1 MKKQVKYVFITGGVV
16 SSLGK
21 GVTSASLA
29 LLLKSRGY
37 RVFMQKLD
45 PYLNVDPG
53 TMSPYQHGEV
63 FVTDD
68 GAETD
73 LDLGHYERFAG
84 VTCSK
89 ASNYT
94 SGRIYSAVLA
104 RERAGGYLGGT
115 VQVVPHITD
124 EIKAA
129 IRSAGEAHGDEP
141 SPDIV
146 LCEIGGVSG
155 DIESLPFLEAARQ
168 FRFEEGNENTCF
180 VHLTLGPYLKAAGEL
195 KTKPSQHSVG
205 MLRNIGIIPDI
216 LVCRT
221 EMTIPEE
228 HLKKLA
234 MFCNVKRECVIEE
247 KDVADSV
254 YAVPR
259 ELREQGLD
267 EQVLRQVRLD
277 LWPIKHTVWDTLVRK
292 ATQPKKRC
300 RIALVGKY
308 ISIRDAYKSVHEALQ
323 HAGMANDCKVEVIP
337 IEAEELLAAKNAESA
352 KKKDLCD
359 LCDLCGKKLKDIDGI
374 LVPGGFGSRGV
385 EGKIAAIKYAREKKI
400 PFLGICLGMQCTVI
414 EYARDVLGWKD
425 ANSTEFD
432 ENTTHPVIDLMEEQR
447 GVTQK
452 GGTMRLGAYP
462 CVLEKGSLADKLYS
476 HKGHKD
482 NSACSASLGTRF
494 ARLGSLQNASPAF
507 AAVTRLCVK
516 NKDAPVISERH
527 RHRYEFANDTKAQK
541 AIEAAGLVASG
552 LSPDGKLVE
561 IVELPGHPYF
571 IASQFHPEF
580 KSRPTIPH
588 PLFNGLVKAAL
599 RNGKRGTGTGERIPR
614 AKRVAEGDALAGVGT
629 ERGSEE

>member
-37 RVFMQKLD
+37 KVFMQKLD

-84 VTCSK
+84 VTCTK
-89 ASNYT
+89 ASNFT

-129 IRSAGEAHGDEP
+129 IKSAGMGGPRSVAAMVNTGGPTSVSAMVGTEP
-141 SPDIV
+141 DPPDIV

-168 FRFEEGNENTCF
+168 FRFEAGPENTCF
-180 VHLTLGPYLKAAGEL
+180 VHLTLVPYLKAAGEL

-205 MLRNIGIIPDI
+205 QLRAIGIIPDI

-221 EMTIPEE
+221 EMPIPEE
-228 HLKKLA
+228 HKQKLA
-234 MFCNVKRECVIEE
+234 LFCNVKRECVIEE
-247 KDVADSV
+247 QDVTDSV

-259 ELREQGLD
+259 ELRDQHLD
-267 EQVLRQVRLD
+267 EQVLKQLHLPLR
-277 LWPIKHTVWDTLVRK
+277 PIKHTEWDTLVRK
-292 ATQPKKRC
+292 ATRPKKTC

-308 ISIRDAYKSVHEALQ
+308 ISIRDAYKSIHEALQ
-323 HAGMANDCKVEVIP
+323 HAGMAKNCKVEVVP
-337 IEAEELLAAKNAESA
+337 IEAEELEKKICHTEKRRSGECENLRASA
-352 KKKDLCD
+352 SPREI
-359 LCDLCGKKLKDIDGI
+359 KDIDGI

-385 EGKIAAIKYAREKKI
+385 EGKIAAIKYAREHKI

-414 EYARDVLGWKD
+414 EYARNVLGWKD

-432 ENTTHPVIDLMEEQR
+432 EKTAHPVIDLMDEQR
-447 GVTQK
+447 GITQK

-462 CVLEKGSLADKLYS
+462 CVLKKGTLAAKLY
-476 HKGHKD
+476 GRD
-482 NSACSASLGTRF
+482 ARPARPRASGTL
-494 ARLGSLQNASPAF
+494 APTTNAI
-507 AAVTRLCVK
+507 
-516 NKDAPVISERH
+516 VISERH
-527 RHRYEFANDTKAQK
+527 RHRYELAYDSDGRA
-541 AIEAAGLVASG
+541 ALVAAGLDVSG
-552 LSPDGKLVE
+552 ISPDGKLAEV
-561 IVELPGHPYF
+561 VELPQTQHPYF
-571 IASQFHPEF
+571 IACQFHPEF
-580 KSRPTIPH
+580 KSRPTAPH
-588 PLFNGLVKAAL
+588 PLFLGLVSAAL
-599 RNGKRGTGTGERIPR
+599 KRK
-614 AKRVAEGDALAGVGT
+614 AK
-629 ERGSEE
+629 

>member
-21 GVTSASLA
+21 GITSASLA
-29 LLLKSRGY
+29 LLLQSRGY
-37 RVFMQKLD
+37 KVFMQKLD

-84 VTCSK
+84 VTCTK

-129 IRSAGEAHGDEP
+129 IRDAGTHDC
-141 SPDIV
+141 DIV

-168 FRFEEGNENTCF
+168 FRFEEGIENTCF
-180 VHLTLGPYLKAAGEL
+180 VHLTLVPYLKAAGEL

-221 EMTIPEE
+221 EMPIPEE
-228 HLKKLA
+228 HKAKLA
-234 MFCNVKRECVIEE
+234 LFCNVRRECVIEE
-247 KDVADSV
+247 QDVTDSV

-259 ELREQGLD
+259 ELRKQGLD
-267 EQVLRQVRLD
+267 EQVLRQLHLD
-277 LWPIKHTVWDTLVRK
+277 IWPVKHTAWDTLVRK
-292 ATQPKKRC
+292 ATQPKKHC

-308 ISIRDAYKSVHEALQ
+308 ITIRDAYKSIHEALQ
-323 HAGMANDCKVEVIP
+323 HAGMEKDCKVEVVP
-337 IEAEELLAAKNAESA
+337 IEAEELSRD
-352 KKKDLCD
+352 DLK
-359 LCDLCGKKLKDIDGI
+359 GIDGI

-385 EGKIAAIKYAREKKI
+385 EGKIAAIKYAREHKI

-414 EYARDVLGWKD
+414 EYARDVLGWAD

-432 ENTTHPVIDLMEEQR
+432 EQTVHPVIDLMEEQR
-447 GVTQK
+447 GITQK

-462 CVLEKGSLADKLYS
+462 CMLTKGSLA
-476 HKGHKD
+476 
-482 NSACSASLGTRF
+482 
-494 ARLGSLQNASPAF
+494 ARLYAGGSQL
-507 AAVTRLCVK
+507 AATEGGR
-516 NKDAPVISERH
+516 NKLRPSLTISERH
-527 RHRYEFANDTKAQK
+527 RHRYEFAYDSAGR
-541 AIEAAGLVASG
+541 AALVAAGLEVSG

-571 IASQFHPEF
+571 IACQFHPEF
-580 KSRPTIPH
+580 KSRPTAPH
-588 PLFNGLVKAAL
+588 PLFVGLVSAAL
-599 RNGKRGTGTGERIPR
+599 
-614 AKRVAEGDALAGVGT
+614 AKAT
-629 ERGSEE
+629 

>member
-21 GVTSASLA
+21 GITSASLA

-37 RVFMQKLD
+37 KVFMQKLD

-84 VTCSK
+84 VTCTK

-129 IRSAGEAHGDEP
+129 IHDAGNHDC
-141 SPDIV
+141 DIV

-168 FRFEEGNENTCF
+168 FRFEEGIENTCF
-180 VHLTLGPYLKAAGEL
+180 VHLTLVPYLKAAGEL

-205 MLRNIGIIPDI
+205 QLRNIGIIPDI
-216 LVCRT
+216 LICRT
-221 EMTIPEE
+221 EMPIPEE
-228 HLKKLA
+228 HMQKLA

-247 KDVADSV
+247 QDVTDSV

-259 ELREQGLD
+259 ELRKQGLD
-267 EQVLRQVRLD
+267 EQVLRQLHLD
-277 LWPIKHTVWDTLVRK
+277 IWPVKHTVWDSLVRK
-292 ATQPKKRC
+292 ATTPRKRC

-308 ISIRDAYKSVHEALQ
+308 IAIRDAYKSIHEALQ
-323 HAGMANDCKVEVIP
+323 HAGMAKDCRVEVVP
-337 IEAEELLAAKNAESA
+337 MEAEELADAKGRTGN
-352 KKKDLCD
+352 
-359 LCDLCGKKLKDIDGI
+359 GKLLNGIDGI

-385 EGKIAAIKYAREKKI
+385 EGKIAAIRYARERKI

-414 EYARDVLGWKD
+414 EYARDVLGWED
-425 ANSTEFD
+425 ANSTEFN
-432 ENTTHPVIDLMEEQR
+432 EQTTHPVVDLMEEQR
-447 GVTQK
+447 GITQK

-462 CVLEKGSLADKLYS
+462 CVLRKGTLAAKLY
-476 HKGHKD
+476 GET
-482 NSACSASLGTRF
+482 N
-494 ARLGSLQNASPAF
+494 
-507 AAVTRLCVK
+507 V
-516 NKDAPVISERH
+516 SERH
-527 RHRYEFANDTKAQK
+527 RHRYELAYDSDARRDL
-541 AIEAAGLVASG
+541 EAAGLRVSG
-552 LSPDGKLVE
+552 TSPDGRLVE
-561 IVELPGHPYF
+561 IVELPSHPYF
-571 IASQFHPEF
+571 VACQFHPEF
-580 KSRPTIPH
+580 KSRPTAPH
-588 PLFNGLVKAAL
+588 PLFNGLVSAAL
-599 RNGKRGTGTGERIPR
+599 KARQARSR
-614 AKRVAEGDALAGVGT
+614 AMKGR
-629 ERGSEE
+629 SP

>member
-1 MKKQVKYVFITGGVV
+1 MIFVNFVAKNNDMKKQVKYVFITGGVV

-141 SPDIV
+141 APDIV

-168 FRFEEGNENTCF
+168 FRFEEGEENTCF
-180 VHLTLGPYLKAAGEL
+180 VHLTLVPYLKAAGEL

-323 HAGMANDCKVEVIP
+323 HAGMANDCKVEVVP
-337 IEAEELLAAKNAESA
+337 VEAEEWKET
-352 KKKDLCD
+352 
-359 LCDLCGKKLKDIDGI
+359 KDIDGI

-462 CVLEKGSLADKLYS
+462 CVLAKGSLADKLYS
-476 HKGHKD
+476 HKENKA
-482 NSACSASLGTRF
+482 SAAKGAT
-494 ARLGSLQNASPAF
+494 
-507 AAVTRLCVK
+507 
-516 NKDAPVISERH
+516 VISERH

-571 IASQFHPEF
+571 IAAQFHPEF

-599 RNGKRGTGTGERIPR
+599 KNGKREEGKG
-614 AKRVAEGDALAGVGT
+614 KREEGVKN
-629 ERGSEE
+629 EKK

>member
-37 RVFMQKLD
+37 KVFMQKLD

-84 VTCSK
+84 VTCTK

-129 IRSAGEAHGDEP
+129 IRSAGEHDC
-141 SPDIV
+141 DIV

-168 FRFEEGNENTCF
+168 FRFEEGAENTCF
-180 VHLTLGPYLKAAGEL
+180 VHLTLVPYLKAAGEL

-221 EMTIPEE
+221 EMPIPEE
-228 HLKKLA
+228 HKQKLA
-234 MFCNVKRECVIEE
+234 LFCNVKRECVIEE
-247 KDVADSV
+247 QDVTDSV

-259 ELREQGLD
+259 ELRRQGLD
-267 EQVLRQVRLD
+267 EQVLRQLHLD
-277 LWPIKHTVWDTLVRK
+277 IWPIKHTSWDTLVKK
-292 ATQPKKRC
+292 ATQPKKQC

-308 ISIRDAYKSVHEALQ
+308 ISIRDAYKSIHEALQ
-323 HAGMANDCKVEVIP
+323 HAGMANDCKVEVVP
-337 IEAEELLAAKNAESA
+337 IEAEEYENNRSRINRVEHVERVEKESCKNLHVSTCSTRLKNSLAE
-352 KKKDLCD
+352 
-359 LCDLCGKKLKDIDGI
+359 IDGI

-385 EGKIAAIKYAREKKI
+385 EGKIAAIKYAREHKI
-400 PFLGICLGMQCTVI
+400 PFLGICLGMQCAVI

-432 ENTTHPVIDLMEEQR
+432 EHTTHPVIDLMEEQR

-462 CVLEKGSLADKLYS
+462 CVLKKGSLAAKLYS
-476 HKGHKD
+476 
-482 NSACSASLGTRF
+482 TT
-494 ARLGSLQNASPAF
+494 Q
-507 AAVTRLCVK
+507 
-516 NKDAPVISERH
+516 ISERH
-527 RHRYEFANDTKAQK
+527 RHRYELAYDSDGRTALV
-541 AIEAAGLVASG
+541 AAGLVVSG
-552 LSPDGKLVE
+552 VSPDGKLVE
-561 IVELPGHPYF
+561 IVELPQAKHPYF
-571 IASQFHPEF
+571 IAGQFHPEF
-580 KSRPTIPH
+580 KSRPTAPH
-588 PLFNGLVKAAL
+588 PLFVGLVDAAL
-599 RNGKRGTGTGERIPR
+599 KGRK
-614 AKRVAEGDALAGVGT
+614 K
-629 ERGSEE
+629 

>member
-1 MKKQVKYVFITGGVV
+1 MSPDPTIREAMKKQVKYVFITGGVV

-37 RVFMQKLD
+37 NVFMQKLD

-84 VTCSK
+84 VTCTK
-89 ASNYT
+89 ASNFT

-129 IRSAGEAHGDEP
+129 IHSAGEHDC
-141 SPDIV
+141 DIV

-168 FRFEEGNENTCF
+168 FRFEEGYENTCF
-180 VHLTLGPYLKAAGEL
+180 VHLTLVPYLKAAGEL

-205 MLRNIGIIPDI
+205 QLRAIGIIPDI

-221 EMTIPEE
+221 EMPIPEE
-228 HLKKLA
+228 HMKKLA
-234 MFCNVKRECVIEE
+234 LFCNVKRECVIEE
-247 KDVADSV
+247 QDVTDSV

-259 ELREQGLD
+259 ELRKQGLD
-267 EQVLRQVRLD
+267 EQVLRQLHLD
-277 LWPIKHTVWDTLVRK
+277 IWPIKHTIWDTLVRK
-292 ATQPKKRC
+292 ATEPKKAC

-323 HAGMANDCKVEVIP
+323 HAGMANNCKVKVVP
-337 IEAEELLAAKNAESA
+337 IEAEELECLYDDNGHDAQGRRRAPSQASRAQNPLKN
-352 KKKDLCD
+352 
-359 LCDLCGKKLKDIDGI
+359 IDGI

-385 EGKIAAIKYAREKKI
+385 KGKVAAIKYAREHKV

-414 EYARDVLGWKD
+414 EYARDVVGWAD

-432 ENTTHPVIDLMEEQR
+432 ENTSHPVIDLMEEQR
-447 GVTQK
+447 GITQK

-462 CVLEKGSLADKLYS
+462 CNLKKGSLAAKLY
-476 HKGHKD
+476 KE
-482 NSACSASLGTRF
+482 AT
-494 ARLGSLQNASPAF
+494 
-507 AAVTRLCVK
+507 
-516 NKDAPVISERH
+516 ISERH
-527 RHRYEFANDTKAQK
+527 RHRYELSMHSDGRAALAK
-541 AIEAAGLVASG
+541 AGLVVSG
-552 LSPDGKLVE
+552 TSPDGTLAE
-561 IVELPGHPYF
+561 IVELPQTKHPYF

-580 KSRPTIPH
+580 KSRPTAPH
-588 PLFNGLVKAAL
+588 PLFVGLVKAAL
-599 RNGKRGTGTGERIPR
+599 DKEGK
-614 AKRVAEGDALAGVGT
+614 
-629 ERGSEE
+629 

>member
-37 RVFMQKLD
+37 KIFMQKLD
-45 PYLNVDPG
+45 PYLNIDPG
-53 TMSPYQHGEV
+53 TMSPCQHGEV

-84 VTCSK
+84 VTCTK

-129 IRSAGEAHGDEP
+129 FRSAGEHDC
-141 SPDIV
+141 DIV

-168 FRFEEGNENTCF
+168 FRFEEGCENTCF
-180 VHLTLGPYLKAAGEL
+180 VHLTLVPYLKAAGEL

-221 EMTIPEE
+221 EMPIPEE
-228 HLKKLA
+228 HMRKLA
-234 MFCNVKRECVIEE
+234 MFCNVRRECVIEE
-247 KDVADSV
+247 KDVTDSV

-259 ELREQGLD
+259 ELRKQGLD
-267 EQVLRQVRLD
+267 EQVLRQLHLD
-277 LWPIKHTVWDTLVRK
+277 IWPIKHTVWDTLVGK
-292 ATQPKKRC
+292 ATKPEKRC

-308 ISIRDAYKSVHEALQ
+308 IAIRDAYKSVHEALQ
-323 HAGMANDCKVEVIP
+323 HAGMAHDCKVEVVP
-337 IEAEELLAAKNAESA
+337 IEAEEFEKKTGSPAFQREMKN
-352 KKKDLCD
+352 
-359 LCDLCGKKLKDIDGI
+359 IDGI

-385 EGKIAAIKYAREKKI
+385 DGKIAAIKYARENKV

-432 ENTTHPVIDLMEEQR
+432 ERTKHPVIDLMEEQR
-447 GVTQK
+447 GITQK

-462 CVLEKGSLADKLYS
+462 CVLEKGSLAAKLYGPAL
-476 HKGHKD
+476 KAGDKD
-482 NSACSASLGTRF
+482 VVF
-494 ARLGSLQNASPAF
+494 
-507 AAVTRLCVK
+507 
-516 NKDAPVISERH
+516 ERH
-527 RHRYEFANDTKAQK
+527 RHRYEFACDSAGKDAL
-541 AIEAAGLVASG
+541 AAAGLKVSG
-552 LSPDGKLVE
+552 VSPDGKLAE
-561 IVELPGHPYF
+561 IVELPGHPFF
-571 IASQFHPEF
+571 IACQFHPEF
-580 KSRPTIPH
+580 KSRPTKPH
-588 PLFNGLVKAAL
+588 PLFTGLVAASMK
-599 RNGKRGTGTGERIPR
+599 GK
-614 AKRVAEGDALAGVGT
+614 
-629 ERGSEE
+629 SE

>member
-37 RVFMQKLD
+37 KVFMQKLD

-84 VTCSK
+84 VTCTK

-129 IRSAGEAHGDEP
+129 IRSAGEHDC
-141 SPDIV
+141 DIV

-168 FRFEEGNENTCF
+168 FRFEEGAENTCF
-180 VHLTLGPYLKAAGEL
+180 VHLTLVPYLKAAGEL

-221 EMTIPEE
+221 EMPIPEE
-228 HLKKLA
+228 HMQKLA

-247 KDVADSV
+247 QDVTDSV

-259 ELREQGLD
+259 ELRKQGLD
-267 EQVLRQVRLD
+267 EQVLKQLHLD
-277 LWPIKHTVWDTLVRK
+277 IWPIKHTVWDTLVRK
-292 ATQPKKRC
+292 ATQPKKHC

-308 ISIRDAYKSVHEALQ
+308 IAIRDAYKSVHEALQ
-323 HAGMANDCKVEVIP
+323 HAGMAKDCKVEVVP
-337 IEAEELLAAKNAESA
+337 IEAEELVPSAEYLVPSA
-352 KKKDLCD
+352 KAKHKAPSTKHQALST
-359 LCDLCGKKLKDIDGI
+359 IDGI
-374 LVPGGFGSRGV
+374 LVPGGFGARGV
-385 EGKIAAIKYAREKKI
+385 EGKIAAIRYAREHKI

-414 EYARDVLGWKD
+414 EYARDVLGWTD

-432 ENTTHPVIDLMEEQR
+432 EKTEHPVIDLMEEQR
-447 GVTQK
+447 GTTQK

-462 CVLEKGSLADKLYS
+462 CVLKKGSLAAKLYHS
-476 HKGHKD
+476 
-482 NSACSASLGTRF
+482 SL
-494 ARLGSLQNASPAF
+494 
-507 AAVTRLCVK
+507 VTRHSSLT
-516 NKDAPVISERH
+516 ISERH
-527 RHRYEFANDTKAQK
+527 RHRYELAYDSETRKAL
-541 AIEAAGLVASG
+541 ENAGLKVSG
-552 LSPDGKLVE
+552 TSPDGKLVE
-561 IVELPGHPYF
+561 IVELPQTKHPYF
-571 IASQFHPEF
+571 IAGQFHPEF
-580 KSRPTIPH
+580 KSRPTAPH
-588 PLFNGLVKAAL
+588 PLFLGLVAAAL
-599 RNGKRGTGTGERIPR
+599 KRKTS
-614 AKRVAEGDALAGVGT
+614 K
-629 ERGSEE
+629 

>member
-21 GVTSASLA
+21 GITSASLA

-37 RVFMQKLD
+37 KVFMQKLD

-84 VTCSK
+84 VSCTK

-94 SGRIYSAVLA
+94 SGRIYSAVLS

-129 IRSAGEAHGDEP
+129 IRSAGEHDC
-141 SPDIV
+141 DIV

-168 FRFEEGNENTCF
+168 FRFEEGSENTCF
-180 VHLTLGPYLKAAGEL
+180 VHLTLVPYLKAAGEL

-205 MLRNIGIIPDI
+205 QLRAIGIIPDI

-221 EMTIPEE
+221 EMTIPQE
-228 HLKKLA
+228 HIDKLA

-247 KDVADSV
+247 KDVTDSV

-259 ELREQGLD
+259 ELRKQGLD
-267 EQVLRQVRLD
+267 EQVLRQLHLD
-277 LWPIKHTVWDTLVRK
+277 IWPVKHTVWDTLVRK
-292 ATQPKKRC
+292 ATQPKRKKC

-308 ISIRDAYKSVHEALQ
+308 IAIRDAYKSIHEALQ
-323 HAGMANDCKVEVIP
+323 HAGMAKDCKVEVVP
-337 IEAEELLAAKNAESA
+337 IEAEELVPSAECLVPSAKNNYQAASTKHKAPSTEHQALST
-352 KKKDLCD
+352 
-359 LCDLCGKKLKDIDGI
+359 IDGI

-385 EGKIAAIKYAREKKI
+385 EGKIAAIRYAREKKI

-414 EYARDVLGWKD
+414 EYARDVLGWTD

-432 ENTTHPVIDLMEEQR
+432 ESTAHPVIDLMEEQR

-462 CVLEKGSLADKLYS
+462 CVLKKGSLAAKLYGTTKHTKYTKAEAELS
-476 HKGHKD
+476 CDSCISRVSKD
-482 NSACSASLGTRF
+482 GVIS
-494 ARLGSLQNASPAF
+494 
-507 AAVTRLCVK
+507 
-516 NKDAPVISERH
+516 ISERH
-527 RHRYEFANDTKAQK
+527 RHRYEFANGSEEQK
-541 AIEAAGLVASG
+541 AIEAAGLKVCG
-552 LSPDGKLVE
+552 TSPDGKLVE
-561 IVELPGHPYF
+561 IVELPKHPYF
-571 IASQFHPEF
+571 IACQFHPEF
-580 KSRPTIPH
+580 KSRPTAPH
-588 PLFNGLVKAAL
+588 PLFVGLVSAAL
-599 RNGKRGTGTGERIPR
+599 RRR
-614 AKRVAEGDALAGVGT
+614 
-629 ERGSEE
+629 

>member
-21 GVTSASLA
+21 GITSASLA

-37 RVFMQKLD
+37 KVFMQKLD

-89 ASNYT
+89 ASNFT
-94 SGRIYSAVLA
+94 SGRIYASVLA

-115 VQVVPHITD
+115 VQVVPHITN

-129 IRSAGEAHGDEP
+129 IRSAGEHDV
-141 SPDIV
+141 DIV

-168 FRFEEGNENTCF
+168 FRFEEGYDNTCF
-180 VHLTLGPYLKAAGEL
+180 VHLTLVPYLKAAGEL

-205 MLRNIGIIPDI
+205 QLRAIGIIPDI

-221 EMTIPEE
+221 EMPIPKE
-228 HLKKLA
+228 HLEKLA
-234 MFCNVKRECVIEE
+234 LFCNVRLERVIEE
-247 KDVADSV
+247 KDVTDSV
-254 YAVPR
+254 YAIPR
-259 ELREQGLD
+259 ELRKQHLD
-267 EQVLRQVRLD
+267 EEVLKQLHLD
-277 LWPIKHTVWDTLVRK
+277 IWPVKHTVWDTLVKK
-292 ATQPKKRC
+292 ATQPKKEC
-300 RIALVGKY
+300 TIALVGKY
-308 ISIRDAYKSVHEALQ
+308 IAIRDAYKSVHEALH
-323 HAGMANDCKVEVIP
+323 HAGMAHNCKVNVKCV
-337 IEAEELLAAKNAESA
+337 EAEELEGNLS
-352 KKKDLCD
+352 L
-359 LCDLCGKKLKDIDGI
+359 LKGVDGI

-385 EGKIAAIKYAREKKI
+385 DGKIVAIKYAREHKV
-400 PFLGICLGMQCTVI
+400 PFLGICLGMQCTAI
-414 EYARDVLGWKD
+414 EYARNVVGWKD

-432 ENTTHPVIDLMEEQR
+432 EKTAHPVIDLMADQK

-462 CVLEKGSLADKLYS
+462 CVIGPGTLAAKLYKS
-476 HKGHKD
+476 TK
-482 NSACSASLGTRF
+482 
-494 ARLGSLQNASPAF
+494 
-507 AAVTRLCVK
+507 
-516 NKDAPVISERH
+516 ISERH
-527 RHRYEFANDTKAQK
+527 RHRYELSYDSEGRRALEK
-541 AIEAAGLVASG
+541 AGLKVSG
-552 LSPDGKLVE
+552 TSPDGRLVE

-571 IASQFHPEF
+571 IAGQFHPEF
-580 KSRPTIPH
+580 KSRPTEPH
-588 PLFNGLVKAAL
+588 PLFEGLVRSAL
-599 RNGKRGTGTGERIPR
+599 KTV
-614 AKRVAEGDALAGVGT
+614 K
-629 ERGSEE
+629 SEK

>member
-21 GVTSASLA
+21 GITSASLA

-37 RVFMQKLD
+37 KVFMQKLD

-89 ASNYT
+89 ASNFT
-94 SGRIYSAVLA
+94 SGRIYASVLA

-115 VQVVPHITD
+115 VQVVPHITN

-129 IRSAGEAHGDEP
+129 IRSAGEHDA
-141 SPDIV
+141 DIV

-168 FRFEEGNENTCF
+168 FRFEEGYDNTCF
-180 VHLTLGPYLKAAGEL
+180 VHLTLVPYLKAAGEL

-205 MLRNIGIIPDI
+205 QLRAIGIIPDI

-221 EMTIPEE
+221 EMPIPKE
-228 HLKKLA
+228 HLEKLA
-234 MFCNVKRECVIEE
+234 LFCNVRLERVIEE
-247 KDVADSV
+247 KDVTDSV
-254 YAVPR
+254 YAIPR
-259 ELREQGLD
+259 ELRKQHLD
-267 EQVLRQVRLD
+267 EEVLKQLHLD
-277 LWPIKHTVWDTLVRK
+277 IWPVKHTVWDTLVKK
-292 ATQPKKRC
+292 ATQPKKEC
-300 RIALVGKY
+300 TIALVGKY
-308 ISIRDAYKSVHEALQ
+308 IAIRDAYKSVHEALH
-323 HAGMANDCKVEVIP
+323 HAGMAHNCKVNVKCV
-337 IEAEELLAAKNAESA
+337 EAEELEENPRL
-352 KKKDLCD
+352 
-359 LCDLCGKKLKDIDGI
+359 LKGVNGI

-385 EGKIAAIKYAREKKI
+385 NGKIVAIKYAREHKV
-400 PFLGICLGMQCTVI
+400 PFLGICLGMQCTAI
-414 EYARDVLGWKD
+414 EYARHVVGWKD

-432 ENTTHPVIDLMEEQR
+432 EKTAHPVIDLMADQK

-462 CVLEKGSLADKLYS
+462 CVIEPGTLAAKLYKS
-476 HKGHKD
+476 TK
-482 NSACSASLGTRF
+482 
-494 ARLGSLQNASPAF
+494 
-507 AAVTRLCVK
+507 
-516 NKDAPVISERH
+516 ISERH
-527 RHRYEFANDTKAQK
+527 RHRYELSYDSEGRRALEK
-541 AIEAAGLVASG
+541 AGLKVSG
-552 LSPDGKLVE
+552 TSPDGRLVE

-571 IASQFHPEF
+571 IAGQFHPEF
-580 KSRPTIPH
+580 KSRPTEPH
-588 PLFNGLVKAAL
+588 PLFEGLVRSAL
-599 RNGKRGTGTGERIPR
+599 KTM
-614 AKRVAEGDALAGVGT
+614 K
-629 ERGSEE
+629 SEK